1 MMQKGRRDFLQA
13 FGNATLVAGVL
24 GAGLLK
30 PGSARAVEC
39 NRAAFDAKTAA
50 DALRLIGAAGAEAS
64 RDILLKVPEVAEN
77 CAAVPIEVVS
87 QIPGTTRLSVLV
99 DKNPFPL
106 ALQFNFAAGATPR
119 FQAKL
124 KMAETS
130 RLRIVA
136 SAAGRHYTIFR
147 DVRVTVGGCGE

>member
-1 MMQKGRRDFLQA
+1 
-13 FGNATLVAGVL
+13 
-24 GAGLLK
+24 
-30 PGSARAVEC
+30 
-39 NRAAFDAKTAA
+39 
-50 DALRLIGAAGAEAS
+50 
-64 RDILLKVPEVAEN
+64 
-77 CAAVPIEVVS
+77 VPIEVVS